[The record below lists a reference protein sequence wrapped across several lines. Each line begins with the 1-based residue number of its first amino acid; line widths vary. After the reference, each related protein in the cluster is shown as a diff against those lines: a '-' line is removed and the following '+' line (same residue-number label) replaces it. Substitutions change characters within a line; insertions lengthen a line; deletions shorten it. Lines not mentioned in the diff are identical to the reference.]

1 MQKELNNVPQIE
13 IIMQCTEGHFICLQ
27 IEDCA
32 QGLNLSHGTTKTSS
46 VDKRN
51 ER

>member
-32 QGLNLSHGTTKTSS
+32 QGQNTSPGTTKTSS
-46 VDKRN
+46 AGKR
-51 ER
+51 RS